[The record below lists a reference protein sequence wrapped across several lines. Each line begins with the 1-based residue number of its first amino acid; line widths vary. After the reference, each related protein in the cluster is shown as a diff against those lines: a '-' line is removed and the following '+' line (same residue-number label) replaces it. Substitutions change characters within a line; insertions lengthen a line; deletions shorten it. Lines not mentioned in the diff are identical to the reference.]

1 MALVL
6 KTLRGD
12 EPLDLGGLGVG
23 LLALALRLDLTAD
36 DVLAELQG
44 C

>member
-1 MALVL
+1 MALML

-12 EPLDLGGLGVG
+12 KPLDLGSLGVG
-23 LLALALRLDLTAD
+23 LLALVLGLDLTAD